1 MKILELALAAFGP
14 FTDLMLDLSG
24 GHEGLHLVYGPNEAG
39 KSSALRGLRQALFG
53 IPGQSADDFVHS
65 YAKMRIGLTVRGRDG
80 QRHQFIRRKE
90 NRNTLLAAD
99 GATTLPDDT
108 IQQVLNGLTESEFR
122 SRFAL
127 DHDELVQGGKAI
139 LQGGG
144 ELGTLLFQTGGSLKN
159 LLEVQRELTKQIDDL
174 FKPGGS
180 KPRINAGLAALRQA
194 NEQKR
199 EASLLSTEWT
209 AHEAARCRTLERL

>member
-1 MKILELALAAFGP
+1 MILFILTRRCE
-14 FTDLMLDLSG
+14 SG
-24 GHEGLHLVYGPNEAG
+24 SPCA
-39 KSSALRGLRQALFG
+39 
-53 IPGQSADDFVHS
+53 
-65 YAKMRIGLTVRGRDG
+65 GRDG
-80 QRHQFIRRKE
+80 QAHRFIRRKG

-144 ELGTLLFQTGGSLKN
+144 ELGTLLFQAGGGLKN
-159 LLEVQRELTKQIDDL
+159 LLEVQRELNKQIGDL

-180 KPRINAGLAALRQA
+180 KSTINAYLIELKKA
-194 NEQKR
+194 NDLKR

-209 AHEAARCRTLERL
+209 THEEARCKTVARLESR